1 MSYEN
6 DTDLDKSSDSV
17 DISSEKNESNQFD
30 PFSMQQAV
38 KLDQQDEEDDANV
51 EKEENVEEEEN
62 EEEEEEEEEERKTND
77 KNSIEIISKE
87 YEKDSLPQDKEE
99 EKDEDDEIQFSVCSN
114 CNKCPGLLIFFFLK
128 KNICN

>member
-51 EKEENVEEEEN
+51 EKEENVEEEK
-62 EEEEEEEEEERKTND
+62 EEEEEGEERKTND
-77 KNSIEIISKE
+77 KNSIEINSKE

-114 CNKCPGLLIFFFLK
+114 CNKCPGLLIFFFK